1 MLCLII
7 LILFLFLFFHI
18 INLSGGNNNLS
29 LDEVM
34 LHEAL
39 EVEVGE
45 LIILA
50 DLEELGELLIGVDL
64 ATISLVLKTVSVDVG
79 VDLLAHLSAGH
90 LSANGLA
97 EKGSE
102 LVTDAG
108 RLDEARGLA
117 VATVLALLGGKLLGS
132 LHLTGNRLLKGLE
145 VVLEGGE
152 EANHLLELGAVL
164 RHLEGEVGNI
174 GLNSGGS
181 SGGGSSGNRSGL
193 NLRGSDLL
201 GAGGLGSSLNNRG
214 RGRSGGS
221 RNRLSSSNHA
231 S

>member
-1 MLCLII
+1 
-7 LILFLFLFFHI
+7 
-18 INLSGGNNNLS
+18 
-29 LDEVM
+29 VV

-64 ATISLVLKTVSVDVG
+64 ATIGLVLKTVSVDVG
-79 VDLLAHLSAGH
+79 IDLLAHLSAGH

-108 RLDEARGLA
+108 GLDEARGLA
-117 VATVLALLGGKLLGS
+117 VATVLALLGGELLGS
-132 LHLTGNRLLKGLE
+132 LHLAGNRLLKGLE

-152 EANHLLELGAVL
+152 EANHLLELSTVL

-181 SGGGSSGNRSGL
+181 RSGGGSGSRSGL

-201 GAGGLGSSLNNRG
+201 GAGGLGGSRSLNNRG
-214 RGRSGGS
+214 RGGSGGS
-221 RNRLSSSNHA
+221 GNRLSSSNHA